1 MLPRLAATP
10 NRSPEPP
17 AKAAPAAPTPTDPTT
32 PCTSTLSTCVLRVFL
47 MVSHSDWKKPLPD
60 SKARIR
66 ADSQYLPD
74 SSAARFCS
82 LSMSL
87 AASTPACFCAPD
99 TFAAARSR
107 SAFASRFSPSMI
119 SGLRMTPSARLAW
132 RSSSAALASMVLDSS
147 SANASLVNPMAALDL
162 SCLSSAS
169 CTVFAFVSCALMA
182 DSRALLVSL
191 MASASAF
198 KPATM

>member
-60 SKARIR
+60 SKARIK
-66 ADSQYLPD
+66 ASSQYLPD

-87 AASTPACFCAPD
+87 AAFSDDFLKSKAVP
-99 TFAAARSR
+99 AAARRLRAAMTCSMR
-107 SAFASRFSPSMI
+107 AISSAELSKPRKTSIWSSIRAVVSSSMASLDMPYRVTSSSSFCALSPS
-119 SGLRMTPSARLAW
+119 
-132 RSSSAALASMVLDSS
+132 DSS
-147 SANASLVNPMAALDL
+147 SLECNSNELLRALSMAA
-162 SCLSSAS
+162 
-169 CTVFAFVSCALMA
+169 
-182 DSRALLVSL
+182 